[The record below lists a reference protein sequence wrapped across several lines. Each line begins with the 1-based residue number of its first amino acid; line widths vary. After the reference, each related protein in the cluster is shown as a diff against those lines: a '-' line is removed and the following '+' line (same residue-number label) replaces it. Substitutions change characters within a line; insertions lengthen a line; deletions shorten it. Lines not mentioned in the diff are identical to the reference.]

1 MRFKVVVHT
10 IAPSGVQ
17 GDSADLSPPIGLAEA
32 QRQLAGLIAGKGA
45 RATAD
50 GWMCQS
56 KDGKTYIVSL
66 ERCEPQQ
73 PIRAPRLTELFHQPR
88 HY

>member
-10 IAPSGVQ
+10 ISASGVR
-17 GDSADLSPPIGLAEA
+17 GESAELSPPIELAEA
-32 QRQLAGLIAGKGA
+32 QRQLTNLIAGKSA

-73 PIRAPRLTELFHQPR
+73 PLRAPRLNELFHQPR
-88 HY
+88 PY